1 MAGIVPRADPLPS
14 RTVRAAPLIFLVL
27 WSGGYAAAKVGLPYT
42 GPMTLLALRY
52 AIALVLLAPVLLWIK
67 EPEWPRTRSAWMHV
81 LIVGFGIQVAYFG
94 CSYIAFDLGMSA
106 GGVALITC
114 MQPILVAL
122 FAPML
127 ADEQVT
133 SARWIGLVLGLSG
146 AVIVIAA
153 RSSIEAESALGV
165 VAACGALVSMS
176 GVTLYEKRYGGGTHP
191 ITANVIQ
198 FALGVV
204 VLVPVAILLEGF
216 VFDVTAR
223 SVAALGYL
231 SIGNSLIAITLL
243 LAMIRRG
250 EASRVSAL
258 LFLVPPGAALIAWIV
273 IGERMPLLAWPGMAL
288 AAAGVYIAT
297 RRAVPQSA

>member
-1 MAGIVPRADPLPS
+1 M
-14 RTVRAAPLIFLVL
+14 RAAPLIFLVL
-27 WSGGYAAAKVGLPYT
+27 WSGGYAAAKVALPYT
-42 GPMTLLALRY
+42 GPMTLLGLRY
-52 AIALVLLAPVLLWIK
+52 AIAIALLAPALLFIK
-67 EPEWPRTRSAWMHV
+67 QPGWPRTRAAWMHV

-106 GGVALITC
+106 GGVALITS

-127 ADEQVT
+127 TGEQVT
-133 SARWIGLVLGLSG
+133 SSRWVGLVLGLSG

-165 VAACGALVSMS
+165 IVACGALVSMS
-176 GVTLYEKRYGGGTHP
+176 GVTLYEKRFGGGTHP
-191 ITANVIQ
+191 VTANVIQ
-198 FALGVV
+198 FALGLAVF
-204 VLVPVAILLEGF
+204 VPVGILLEGF
-216 VFDVTAR
+216 RFEVTTR
-223 SVAALGYL
+223 SLAALGYL
-231 SIGNSLIAITLL
+231 AIGNSLIAITLL

-273 IGERMPLLAWPGMAL
+273 IGETMPLLAWPGMAL

-297 RRAVPQSA
+297 RRGVPQPA